1 MLGLIASFL
10 RNRVVVGFQSAPT
23 SRTARELL
31 SAQTHPH
38 AHATTPHDPSVME
51 LDRRSAISLGIFGST
66 LIGRSDRARSVDE
79 GEGVTSPPITNTV
92 FFKVR
97 ISRQDG
103 TFYVRD
109 DLEDTPENRVFTG
122 TLELGLFGTV
132 APRAVQQ
139 FLKYVNITYNPLDD
153 NPLPSYSR
161 STFASL
167 DQATGEYLYG
177 HIRVHQHDTT

>member
-1 MLGLIASFL
+1 MNFTLVILGLVASFL
-10 RNRVVVGFQSAPT
+10 DGAVVVGFQSAST
-23 SRTARELL
+23 SRTAKELL
-31 SAQTHPH
+31 SAH
-38 AHATTPHDPSVME
+38 AHATTPHNPSVVE
-51 LDRRSAISLGIFGST
+51 LDRRSAIALGIFGST
-66 LIGRSDRARSVDE
+66 LIGLSDRARSLD
-79 GEGVTSPPITNTV
+79 EGVTSPPITNTV
-92 FFKVR
+92 FFNVR

-139 FLKYVNITYNPLDD
+139 FLNYVNITYNPLDD

-167 DQATGEYLYG
+167 DQATGE
-177 HIRVHQHDTT
+177 